1 MVLEQLKKHLE
12 NINLGCSLL
21 LLPELIPD
29 DSACN
34 FLKLKY
40 NYLKK

>member
-12 NINLGCSLL
+12 NIKLDCNLL

-29 DSACN
+29 DSAC
-34 FLKLKY
+34 KIS
-40 NYLKK
+40 